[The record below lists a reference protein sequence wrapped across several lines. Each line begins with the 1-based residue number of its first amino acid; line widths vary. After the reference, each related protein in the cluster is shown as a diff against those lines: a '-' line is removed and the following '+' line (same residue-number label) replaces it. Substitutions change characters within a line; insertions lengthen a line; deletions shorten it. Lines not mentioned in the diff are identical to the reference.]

1 MDGQT
6 HTRRQY
12 VVDAMLDVAHVK
24 PGDTVY
30 DLGCNDG
37 RVVLTAVS
45 KKECLG
51 VGYEVDGTAINKAK
65 EACKKLPPEVQKRV
79 TLIEGD
85 AFEAPLKDADVLFLY
100 LLPKGI
106 RKLQQKLDRE
116 LKPGTRVVTYL
127 FKLPEELGKWAA
139 EPKRVVGVSKPNSK
153 FDTSDISKLYL
164 YEVPAAKGAARLVG
178 AALAVVGGAL
188 AVFARTRASAGR

>member
-1 MDGQT
+1 
-6 HTRRQY
+6 
-12 VVDAMLDVAHVK
+12 MLDVAHVK

-116 LKPGTRVVTYL
+116 LKPGNASTA
-127 FKLPEELGKWAA
+127 F
-139 EPKRVVGVSKPNSK
+139 
-153 FDTSDISKLYL
+153 F
-164 YEVPAAKGAARLVG
+164 
-178 AALAVVGGAL
+178 ALAFDIGTTTAHSLLSGGAHAL
-188 AVFARTRASAGR
+188 TSSCVRTSSEN